1 MPLHTSTSKLLK
13 LRDLILSV
21 VEGSGRTTLSE
32 VENKMR
38 ELLPFFLG
46 GVKEDGEYKENS
58 LARLIKLTL
67 GFYIDPRMWI
77 TLEKQEGIR
86 AFDYITIEVVNTKFL
101 DFITK
106 LNNTSQLILKL
117 AGIAYDE
124 TQELEVKTII
134 QKPERI
140 LEVLKDIYVSCLRV
154 NASHNYYMFFILSI
168 EKMPRKLMETAYPK
182 LRHNFNEFI
191 SFLGMEKY
199 FEPKVEKKELREAYT
214 VWIYSKKGLGKAL
227 YELNE
232 VIWNYFND
240 EKIEKIWEFISEKI
254 PNPKENFKEVIIEAL
269 GKDYSKRLKLLP
281 QYKLPSSYG
290 EEGCKICDE
299 KERDGYMYCYGF
311 IYSLDIKS
319 MVIRDVSHSIRYI
332 SGSYSSRSH
341 PLNISIP
348 NFFNDIFPLLFTKLL
363 DYKIENNQISVEW
376 RN

>member
-1 MPLHTSTSKLLK
+1 MQAYDKIEGFEYWNVEAWKKFIREYILPLHTATSKLLK

-32 VENKMR
+32 VENKR
-38 ELLPFFLG
+38 KELLPFFLG
-46 GVKEDGEYKENS
+46 GVKEDGEYKEDS

-106 LNNTSQLILKL
+106 LNNTSQVILKL

-124 TQELEVKTII
+124 TQKLEVKTII

-154 NASHNYYMFFILSI
+154 DAGHNYYMFFILSI

-182 LRHNFNEFI
+182 LHDNFDELK

-199 FEPKVEKKELREAYT
+199 FEPKIEKRELKNAYT
-214 VWIYSKKGLGKAL
+214 VWIYSKEGLGKAI
-227 YELNE
+227 YDLNE

-240 EKIEKIWEFISEKI
+240 EEIEEVWRFISINI
-254 PNPKENFKEVIIEAL
+254 PNLRQNFKEIVTSTL
-269 GKDYSKRLKLLP
+269 GKDYSKLNLLP
-281 QYKLPSSYG
+281 QYKLSYG
-290 EEGCKICDE
+290 EEGCKICD
-299 KERDGYMYCYGF
+299 KE
-311 IYSLDIKS
+311 S
-319 MVIRDVSHSIRYI
+319 VSYTHLTL
-332 SGSYSSRSH
+332 
-341 PLNISIP
+341 PTN
-348 NFFNDIFPLLFTKLL
+348 
-363 DYKIENNQISVEW
+363 
-376 RN
+376 